1 MTTNTG
7 LDVFER
13 TIHKS
18 YQWLSDLMEELHT
31 EDRKYAYRV
40 LRATLHALRDR
51 LIPDEAVDL
60 AAQLPLL
67 VRGFYYEGWKPGS
80 TPTDD
85 DLQTFYDRIVED
97 MRDQPGVP
105 DPERWTRAVFSVL
118 TEHVDPG
125 EVDNVKGLL
134 PGSFENLWPES
145 VRS

>member
-18 YQWLSDLMEELHT
+18 NQWLSDLTEELHT
-31 EDRKYAYRV
+31 DDRKYAYRV

-67 VRGFYYEGWKPGS
+67 VRGFYYEGWKPS
-80 TPTDD
+80 ATPTDD
-85 DLQTFYDRIVED
+85 DLQAFYDRIVED

-105 DPERWTRAVFSVL
+105 DPERWTRAVFAVL

-125 EVDNVKGLL
+125 EVGNVKGLL
-134 PGSFENLWPES
+134 PAGFENLWPES